1 MTDSETAMDTP
12 GLTWTLEGETRIR
25 PFEPEDATAIFQLI
39 QSSRDHLDRW
49 LRWSNTIQSE
59 ADAQGTVAHFVAKR
73 AAGTGFHSG
82 IWVAGRLAGGVV
94 CRDLDRQHRCA
105 EIGYW
110 LGAEF
115 TGRGLATRASSL
127 AIDYLIGSRGAHRIE
142 MQCGVH
148 NVRSRA
154 VPERLGFR
162 LEGIRRESYWI
173 TTAFVDSAVYGLL
186 AGEWPTA
193 AAHAGGTG

>member
-1 MTDSETAMDTP
+1 VTDSDAAMDTP
-12 GLTWTLEGETRIR
+12 GLTWTVDGETRIR
-25 PFEPEDATAIFQLI
+25 PFEPEDALAMVQLI
-39 QSSRDHLDRW
+39 QSNRDHLDPW

-59 ADAQGTVAHFVAKR
+59 ADAQATVALYLARR

-82 IWVAGRLAGGVV
+82 IWVAGQLAGGAV
-94 CRDLDRQHRCA
+94 CREVDLQHRNA

-115 TGRGLATRASSL
+115 VGRGLATRASSL
-127 AIDYLIGSRGAHRIE
+127 AIDYLIGRRGMHRIE
-142 MQCGVH
+142 MQCGVQ

-173 TTAFVDSAVYGLL
+173 TTQFEDSAVYGLL
-186 AGEWPTA
+186 AGEWPSA
-193 AAHAGGTG
+193 ATRQGDRC

>member
-12 GLTWTLEGETRIR
+12 GLMWTLEGETQIR
-25 PFEPEDATAIFQLI
+25 PFEPDEAAAMFEAI

-59 ADAQGTVAHFVAKR
+59 ADALATIALYVARR

-110 LGAEF
+110 LGTAF
-115 TGRGLATRASSL
+115 IGRGLATRASSL
-127 AIDYLIGSRGAHRIE
+127 AIDYLIGSRGMHRVE

-173 TTAFVDSAVYGLL
+173 TTHFEDSAVYGLL
-186 AGEWPTA
+186 EGEWRESPWK
-193 AAHAGGTG
+193 AGT